1 MRRLAV
7 AAVAL
12 ALFGPALWGQDD
24 KNKPKVDTPEA
35 EYKAL
40 LGELQKIGQEAGKN
54 FRAATNE
61 EAKRRIREDY
71 DKQRT
76 AFAGR
81 FLSLAQKHPKD
92 PAAVDALLLVLNIG
106 SEPDQDKALTI
117 LMTDHIQSEKVG
129 NAAERLAMSG
139 SAGAEKLLRAILE
152 KSPHKE
158 AQAKA
163 AFGLAQHLK
172 EQADE
177 PGLKPAQ
184 AQKAAKEAEDLFE
197 TVVQKF
203 AHVKGSRGEPLGAT
217 AKRQLFELRNL
228 SLGKVAPDIEG
239 EDLDGQKFKLS
250 DYRGKVV
257 VLDFWGH
264 W

>member
-7 AAVAL
+7 AALAL

-24 KNKPKVDTPEA
+24 KNKPKTDTPEA
-35 EYKAL
+35 EYKGL
-40 LGELQKIGQEAGKN
+40 LAELQKIGQEAGKN

-81 FLSLAQKHPKD
+81 FMALAQKHPKD

-106 SEPDQDKALTI
+106 SEPDQERALTV
-117 LMTDHIQSEKVG
+117 LMTDHIQGETLGQK
-129 NAAERLAMSG
+129 AESLAQSG
-139 SAGAEKLLRAILE
+139 APGAEKLLRAILA

-163 AFGLAQHLK
+163 AFGLAQQFK
-172 EQADE
+172 ERADE
-177 PGLKPAQ
+177 PGLKPDQ
-184 AQKAAKEAEDLFE
+184 AQKLSKEAEDLFE
-197 TVVQKF
+197 TVVQKY
-203 AHVKGSRGEPLGAT
+203 AHIMGSRKEPLGAT

-239 EDLDGQKFKLS
+239 DDLDGKKFKLS